1 MCACAVQI
9 GLGGFT
15 NGNDSKPTDRGY
27 DVDVGDVLLDEDAG
41 YFEAGWTEGD
51 FESGDR
57 PGYKTSSL
65 DLEVKTVR

>member
-1 MCACAVQI
+1 M
-9 GLGGFT
+9 
-15 NGNDSKPTDRGY
+15 
-27 DVDVGDVLLDEDAG
+27 DVGDVLLDEDAG